1 MLLFITGEAPY
12 KRTYVKF
19 QYISCYCLSTS
30 SRCPILVFYH
40 FNTSHVTVYQEIQ
53 KHKGTCNVISIHLML
68 LFIRFIIPPPF
79 LTGDFN
85 TSHVTVYQEIL
96 LESQYQLSNF
106 NTSHVTVYHRLS
118 LSIIHFIKNF
128 NTSHVTVYPIHFFMY
143 RDNFKFQYI
152 SCYCLSII
160 ANMNVESTL
169 LFQYISCYCLSELLK
184 RNMDDR
190 RNFNTSHVTV
200 YLKRDDCDF
209 CSTIFQYISCYCLS
223 FCSLPP
229 FSVGVDFNTSHVTV
243 YLIRSHIIINSIYIS
258 IHLMLLFI

>member
-1 MLLFITGEAPY
+1 MRLIISIHLMLLFIKGRGIYYLNLYGFQYISCYCLSVLLLLSCTFSKHFNTSHVTVYQISSIWCIP
-12 KRTYVKF
+12 KPTF

-169 LFQYISCYCLSELLK
+169 LFQYISCYCLSAGGDDKGEVFEL
-184 RNMDDR
+184 
-190 RNFNTSHVTV
+190 
-200 YLKRDDCDF
+200 
-209 CSTIFQYISCYCLS
+209 FQYISCYCLS
-223 FCSLPP
+223 AFGK
-229 FSVGVDFNTSHVTV
+229 SV
-243 YLIRSHIIINSIYIS
+243 
-258 IHLMLLFI
+258 